1 MNNMEIIQSYHDLC
15 KEIDIF
21 EMRISDLEWEYEF
34 WYRACFGAGRKL
46 SAPLDICLERME
58 RICDQVETYSTI
70 LEEKEKTRK
79 AIEER
84 LNKFDGLEHK
94 VSYMRDV
101 EGKTLAE
108 IAADL
113 GYSYDWIR
121 KIGSRAKKAQRRHT
135 AVVNNVIR

>member
-1 MNNMEIIQSYHDLC
+1 MQPIQSYQDIC

-21 EMRISDLEWEYEF
+21 EIRIKDLEREYQF
-34 WYRACFGAGRKL
+34 WYHGCFNSSRRF
-46 SAPLDICLERME
+46 SAPLDICLKRME
-58 RICDQVETYSTI
+58 TICDQVEAYSRV

-84 LNKFDGLEHK
+84 LNEFDGLEYK
-94 VSYMRDV
+94 VRFMQDV

-108 IAADL
+108 IAAEL

-121 KIGSRAKKAQRRHT
+121 KINSRIKKAQRRHT
-135 AVVNNVIR
+135 AIAKNVVR

>member
-1 MNNMEIIQSYHDLC
+1 MEPIQSYQDIC

-21 EMRISDLEWEYEF
+21 EIRIKDLEREYQF
-34 WYRACFGAGRKL
+34 WYHACFHSTRQL
-46 SAPLDICLERME
+46 SSSLDICLKRME
-58 RICDQVETYSTI
+58 AICDQVEAYSRV

-84 LNKFDGLEHK
+84 LSEFDGLEYK
-94 VSYMRDV
+94 VRYMRDV

-108 IAADL
+108 IAAEL

-121 KIGSRAKKAQRRHT
+121 KIGSRTKKAQRRHT
-135 AVVNNVIR
+135 AVAKNVLR

>member
-1 MNNMEIIQSYHDLC
+1 MNSMEIIQSYHDLC

-34 WYRACFGAGRKL
+34 WYRACFSSSRKL
-46 SAPLDICLERME
+46 STPLDICLERME
-58 RICDQVETYSTI
+58 KICDQVETYSAI

-84 LNKFDGLEHK
+84 MNEFDGLEYK
-94 VSYMRDV
+94 VQYMRDV

-113 GYSYDWIR
+113 GYSYNWIK
-121 KIGSRAKKAQRRHT
+121 KISRRAKKAPRKHH
-135 AVVNNVIR
+135 AIAKNVIR